1 MAAMVSLTLR
11 WKGDPMIQALLALLS
26 LTMVVTPD
34 PVKAAVVGFECN
46 GEKTQGSGV
55 ATGLPMNHPI
65 RVRYQLDTEGSTLTQ
80 IEISDEQLSSG
91 PKSIPVKIYGNLLMA
106 KFRNPNLG
114 KDYEIQIRGDEKR
127 FSITVYP
134 DGIYEPDAWY
144 GTCQSLIVEE

>member
-1 MAAMVSLTLR
+1 
-11 WKGDPMIQALLALLS
+11 MIQALLALLS
-26 LTMVVTPD
+26 LTMVVMPD
-34 PVKAAVVGFECN
+34 PVRAGVVSFECR

-65 RVRYQLDTEGSTLTQ
+65 RVRYQLDTEGSTLTE

-91 PKSIPVKIYGNLLMA
+91 RKPIPVKIYGNLLMA
-106 KFRNPNLG
+106 KFRNPNLR

-134 DGIYEPDAWY
+134 EGIYEPDAWY
-144 GTCQSLIVEE
+144 GSCQSLIVEE

>member
-1 MAAMVSLTLR
+1 MVSLTLR
-11 WKGDPMIQALLALLS
+11 WKGNPMIQALLSLLS

-34 PVKAAVVGFECN
+34 SVRADVVSFECS

-65 RVRYQLDTEGSTLTQ
+65 RVRYQLDTEGLFLTEM
-80 IEISDEQLSSG
+80 EISDVKLSSAS
-91 PKSIPVKIYGNLLMA
+91 KSIPVKIYGNLLMA
-106 KFRNPNLG
+106 KFRNPNLN

-144 GTCQSLIVEE
+144 GTCQSLIVEEQT

>member
-1 MAAMVSLTLR
+1 MLPKCAVFSML
-11 WKGDPMIQALLALLS
+11 LLAVAS
-26 LTMVVTPD
+26 PISANSVN
-34 PVKAAVVGFECN
+34 FECS
-46 GEKTQGSGV
+46 GIKTQGSGV

-65 RVRYQLDTEGSTLTQ
+65 RVRYQLDTEGSFLTEM
-80 IEISDEQLSSG
+80 EISDVKLSSA

-106 KFRNPNLG
+106 KFRNPNLN

-144 GTCQSLIVEE
+144 GTCQSLIVEEQT

>member
-1 MAAMVSLTLR
+1 
-11 WKGDPMIQALLALLS
+11 MIQALLALLS
-26 LTMVVTPD
+26 LTMVVMPD
-34 PVKAAVVGFECN
+34 PVRASVVSFECR

-65 RVRYQLDTEGSTLTQ
+65 RVRYQLDTEGSTLTE

-91 PKSIPVKIYGNLLMA
+91 RKPIPVKIYGNLLMA
-106 KFRNPNLG
+106 KFRNPNLR

-134 DGIYEPDAWY
+134 EGIYEPDAWY
-144 GTCQSLIVEE
+144 GTCQSLIVEEKL

>member
-1 MAAMVSLTLR
+1 MVSLTLR

-34 PVKAAVVGFECN
+34 PVKAAFVGFECN